1 MRLYWFY
8 FLICLSTFFLS
19 IIGIILTP
27 FDWKGKIWA
36 RIVKYWAMSILWI
49 GNIPYKIIGLEKLDL
64 ASNNLQGDIPDL
76 SSTNLN
82 ELNLGDNGM
91 IDDLDLLVG
100 IFSELTN
107 LTKLN
112 LSYNKITNLPK
123 GIFDGLT
130 NLQHINLINNSL
142 ETIHLSTKEFLK
154 NNNIEVIL

>member
-1 MRLYWFY
+1 MVIPTRQCE
-8 FLICLSTFFLS
+8 IKLSENLQEN
-19 IIGIILTP
+19 IVKCVDKIGP
-27 FDWKGKIWA
+27 KIWTA
-36 RIVKYWAMSILWI
+36 IQILFDFAI
-49 GNIPYKIIGLEKLDL
+49 EMK
-64 ASNNLQGDIPDL
+64 
-76 SSTNLN
+76 
-82 ELNLGDNGM
+82 DNGM
-91 IDDLDLLVG
+91 IDDLDLIVG